1 MEILKQL
8 ESDFAQA
15 FKARNE
21 LEILVLRQIKTSV
34 TNAEIAKNREKLTEE
49 EIIKL
54 FRSEVKKRKEA
65 AELYKKGGRPELAEK
80 EEKEVVIVSKY
91 LPAEL
96 SEEDIR
102 KKVIEVIQKTAARS
116 IQDMGKVM
124 GLVMKELASQADGNK
139 VSQLVKE
146 ELTKK

>member
-8 ESDFAQA
+8 ETDFNQA

-34 TNAEIAKNREKLTEE
+34 TNAEIAKKREKLTEE

-54 FRSEVKKRKEA
+54 FRSEIKKRKEA
-65 AELYKKGGRPELAEK
+65 AELYRRGGRPELAEK
-80 EEKEVVIVSKY
+80 EEKEIGIIGRY
-91 LPAEL
+91 LPPEL

-102 KKVIEVIQKTAARS
+102 KKVIEVIQKTNAQS
-116 IQDMGKVM
+116 IQEMGRVI
-124 GLVMKELASQADGNK
+124 GLVIKELASQADGNK